1 MKKRYL
7 CAAIALM
14 LIVLSSLPVFAAKT
28 YMNDNAGILSADE
41 TKKVETELKKVSE
54 EYGVDIVV
62 LTVESLDGRSDVEI
76 ADDYYAYNNYADD
89 GILLLYCC
97 KEDIRYVST
106 NGYCIDAFKN
116 NLSDI
121 TAAISE
127 PMSNEDYDKAFI
139 AFAKVCGEII
149 EENKKSDFVMGI
161 VICVAVGL
169 IVAAIV
175 TGSMKGKLKSV
186 AMNNRATNY
195 VKDGSL
201 NIVHSNDFFLY
212 KNITR
217 TEKKDNDSGTHK
229 SSSGKTHGGGRV

>member
-14 LIVLSSLPVFAAKT
+14 LTVLSSLPVFAAKT

-41 TKKVETELKKVSE
+41 KKKVEAELKKVSK
-54 EYGVDIVV
+54 EYDIDVVV
-62 LTVESLDGRSDVEI
+62 LTVDSLDDKSDAEI
-76 ADDYYAYNNYADD
+76 ADDYYDYNNYADD
-89 GILLLYCC
+89 GILLLYSCD
-97 KEDIRYVST
+97 ENIRYVST
-106 NGYCIDAFKN
+106 SGYCIDAFEN

-121 TAAISE
+121 TDAISE

-149 EENKKSDFVMGI
+149 ENEKKSNFFMGI
-161 VICVAVGL
+161 AICIAVGL
-169 IVAAIV
+169 IAASIV

-195 VKDGSL
+195 VKNGSL
-201 NIVHSNDFFLY
+201 NIVRSNDFFLY